1 MKKDEKIQEFSLSG
15 GPLHMLGCRLGLV
28 KEKTNTIWLGV
39 ALGLLFWVILV
50 LLALLTGNI
59 HRVFS
64 LDIIGGHVRLL
75 VVIPMFFLCET
86 LVFPR
91 MTEFVQ
97 NIVDS
102 GLVKTSSLPSLE
114 ADIRRIGRMKASR
127 VVEIIFLV
135 AAFTFP
141 LVENIFNM
149 PGRTTT
155 WASILAESGGKAGW
169 GIIWYLGFCLP
180 LFRFLLVRWLWN
192 LGLWWYFLLCLEK
205 KDLNLIPTHPDGM
218 AGLGY
223 LEVVQEHFAPIT
235 LAVSALCSAN
245 FAEEISAG
253 TMAFETVYPFMP
265 VVIILFAIIFT
276 GPILIFYRKLWV
288 CRTKGLREYMVMA
301 SSYVKDF
308 DHKWIKGEN
317 PSGEPL
323 LGTAD
328 IQSLADLNNSMTIV
342 RDLRLFPLNQRLIVI
357 LTVSVVLPL
366 TPLLLFKYPVNELIL
381 KLFQIM
387 TGI

>member
-1 MKKDEKIQEFSLSG
+1 
-15 GPLHMLGCRLGLV
+15 MLGCRTGLV
-28 KEKTNTIWLGV
+28 RGGTNTIWLGMV
-39 ALGLLFWVILV
+39 MGLLFWGILV

-64 LDIIGGHVRLL
+64 LDILGGHVRLL
-75 VVIPMFFLCET
+75 VVIPLFFLCET
-86 LVFPR
+86 MVFPR

-97 NIVDS
+97 NIVNS
-102 GLVKTSSLPSLE
+102 GLVRTSSLPSLE
-114 ADIRRIGRMKASR
+114 ADICRICRMKDYR
-127 VVEIIFLV
+127 VVEVIFLV
-135 AAFTFP
+135 LAFTFP

-223 LEVVQEHFAPIT
+223 LEVVQEHFAPLT
-235 LAVSALCSAN
+235 LAFSALCSAN

-276 GPILIFYRKLWV
+276 GPILIFYRKLWL

-301 SSYVKDF
+301 SSYVNDF
-308 DHKWIKGEN
+308 DRKWIKGEN

-328 IQSLADLNNSMTIV
+328 IQSLADLNNSMSIV
-342 RDLRLFPLNQRLIVI
+342 RDLRVFPLNQRLIAI
-357 LTVSVVLPL
+357 LAASVVLPL
-366 TPLLLFKYPVNELIL
+366 TPLLLFKYPVNEVVL

-387 TGI
+387 TGL